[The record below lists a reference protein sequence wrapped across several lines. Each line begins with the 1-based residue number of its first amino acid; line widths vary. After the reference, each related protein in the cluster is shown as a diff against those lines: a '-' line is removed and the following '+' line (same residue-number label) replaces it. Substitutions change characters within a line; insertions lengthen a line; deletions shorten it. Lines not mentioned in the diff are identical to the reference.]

1 MSDHDHHHDPVPAG
15 LTTCIGLLALPIA
28 FQLAATVA
36 YRMPEG
42 FWMLMVLSIWASLAV
57 GLLTLA
63 FFLRA
68 VFALAGRRR
77 VQRGFRSS
85 HCRI

>member
-1 MSDHDHHHDPVPAG
+1 MKCDDPIPAT
-15 LTTCIGLLALPIA
+15 LTTCIGLLSLPIA

-42 FWMLMVLSIWASLAV
+42 FWLLMVLSIWASLAV

-68 VFALAGRRR
+68 AIALVFRRR
-77 VQRGFRSS
+77 VQRGWASS
-85 HCRI
+85 QWRALG

>member
-1 MSDHDHHHDPVPAG
+1 MNHQDPVPAS

-42 FWMLMVLSIWASLAV
+42 FWVLMVLSIWASLAV

-63 FFLRA
+63 FFVRA
-68 VFALAGRRR
+68 AIALVSRRR
-77 VQRGFRSS
+77 VQRGWASS
-85 HCRI
+85 QWRTLG